1 MPRRDFKTPF
11 AVSGDQTQIPTD
23 IQPDGSVSII
33 QGYGPD
39 YQRPTD
45 GSDPLAKTI
54 ERNKFNGLMNDVT
67 ASIGEI
73 QLYGYAIWSVGMAP
87 YPAEAY
93 VRHADKVW
101 KNTVANN
108 TAEPGS
114 AGSGWVDPA
123 SGGVARFTASGTF
136 VVPAG
141 VNLIYVSGCAGG
153 GGGGGGAG
161 SSAARSGGGGGGGAG
176 RSTIKEPISVTPG
189 QSLAVTIGAAGS
201 AGTSGS
207 GNGGAGGT
215 GGNTT
220 LGSLLTLTGGAGG
233 GGGIGSSTTAAGA
246 GGAGGAPGGQWGG
259 DAQLENTGGNGG
271 NGGGSAFGTGG
282 GGGRAGVSS
291 GTNPAGTVG
300 FGFGAGGAG
309 GGGNYSTTSGRAGG
323 PGLPGMPGFLLIE
336 W

>member
-45 GSDPLAKTI
+45 GSDPLAKVI

-67 ASIGEI
+67 ASIGEV
-73 QLYGYAIWSVGMAP
+73 QLYGYAIWSAGMAP
-87 YPAEAY
+87 YPVEAY

-114 AGSGWVDPA
+114 ASSGWVDPA
-123 SGGVARFTASGTF
+123 SGGLQRFTASGTF

-141 VNLIYVSGCAGG
+141 VTTVYVSGCAGG

-161 SSAARSGGGGGGGAG
+161 SSSPANPGGGGGGGAG
-176 RSTIKEPISVTPG
+176 RSTIKEPISVTQG
-189 QSLAVTIGAAGS
+189 QSIAVSIGAG
-201 AGTSGS
+201 
-207 GNGGAGGT
+207 GNGGAGSTANGSNGAAGGATSFGT
-215 GGNTT
+215 
-220 LGSLLTLTGGAGG
+220 LLTLAGGGAGG
-233 GGGIGSSTTAAGA
+233 GGSGSTGS
-246 GGAGGAPGGQWGG
+246 GGAGGSPGGQWGG
-259 DAQLENTGGNGG
+259 DAQIAGTGGNGG
-271 NGGGSAFGTGG
+271 NGGNGPFGTGG
-282 GGGRAGVSS
+282 GGGRAGISS
-291 GTNPAGTVG
+291 GTTSPGTIA
-300 FGFGAGGAG
+300 FGYGVGGAG
-309 GGGNYSTTSGRAGG
+309 GGANYSSVSSRSGAQ
-323 PGLPGMPGFLLIE
+323 GLAGMPGFLLIE